1 MGGLPMAKGVFTEGP
16 ECGQS
21 VLRDNLRYH
30 QRKVHGPA
38 DAAPRR
44 GPKRAPPP
52 PARPNT
58 ALLMTVAVV
67 VIAVVFGT
75 YYVLVVAPGG
85 SNDDG
90 GGNGTT
96 NPIVLMSTNY
106 GNIRIELDVVK
117 APVTVANFLS
127 HVDPGHYDNTAIHRV
142 AANFVIQGGQLSVT
156 ADRVAWERT
165 NLLNSRGTS
174 SMARGGEGKRGEEIV
189 FNQPRGQRE
198 PGRPERGG
206 GLPVRG
212 VRAGHRGDGRR
223 RHDRGDPD
231 DPRRGRAA
239 ELHAD
244 PDLPHHSVADGAGAA
259 AGTTRRRARMTTP
272 TATNAAAAA
281 K

>member
-1 MGGLPMAKGVFTEGP
+1 MGGLPMAKGGYTECP

-165 NLLNSRGTS
+165 NLLNSRGTI
-174 SMARGGEGKRGEEIV
+174 SMARVGGDWNSATSQFFINLRDNANLDAPSGEAAYPYAVFGRVIEGM
-189 FNQPRGQRE
+189 
-198 PGRPERGG
+198 
-206 GLPVRG
+206 G
-212 VRAGHRGDGRR
+212 VVDTIGAIQTTPAGDGQ
-223 RHDRGDPD
+223 PNSTVTVISVT
-231 DPRRGRAA
+231 RA
-239 ELHAD
+239 
-244 PDLPHHSVADGAGAA
+244 
-259 AGTTRRRARMTTP
+259 
-272 TATNAAAAA
+272 
-281 K
+281 